1 MHSPQRTPLIHQVP
15 PHDSNRFID
24 HLTSVDLFVIAFSM
38 FYIAISLI
46 FHDRVQE
53 GVVITNAGIGIAVIL
68 GVVYLRSMTDRK
80 AANIVHAFYIGLVV
94 PIYFK
99 LSEQLSFP
107 IHNRDYDDILIYLD
121 RLIFGVDPTVWLYET
136 LPVVPYFI
144 EFIQI
149 CYSLFYFLPVILG
162 IEMYRRRIARDPQHH
177 FHDETYDELE
187 TLRFVTVYGFC
198 LSYVGYIMLPSVGPR
213 FFLHNF
219 WSISTELP
227 GLLFTEPLRMLTNS
241 GENIQPGMSHLEAY
255 RVVTRDAFP
264 SGHTM
269 MTLTTMILAFKFRA
283 KVRYAILV
291 MGCSLI
297 FATVY
302 LRYHYVVD
310 LVGGAAF
317 ALFTLYTWEPLSD
330 AFYRLREKLR
340 RK

>member
-1 MHSPQRTPLIHQVP
+1 LFHFPP
-15 PHDSNRFID
+15 PHDSDRFID
-24 HLTSVDLFVIAFSM
+24 HLTSVDLFVIAFSF
-38 FYIAISLI
+38 FYIAISI
-46 FHDRVQE
+46 VFASRVDE
-53 GVVITNAGIGIAVIL
+53 AVVITNAGIGILIILAVCYI
-68 GVVYLRSMTDRK
+68 RSLTDRK
-80 AANIVHAFYIGLVV
+80 SANIIHAFYIAPVI

-107 IHNRDYDDILIYLD
+107 IHNRDYDDVLIYID
-121 RLIFGVDPTVWLYET
+121 RMMFGVDPTVWLFNT

-144 EFIQI
+144 EFIQL
-149 CYSLFYFLPVILG
+149 CYSSFYFFPVMLG
-162 IEMYRRRIARDPQHH
+162 IEMYRRRIKRDPMHH

-198 LSYVGYIMLPSVGPR
+198 LSYVGYILLPSVGPR

-269 MTLTTMILAFKFRA
+269 MTLTTMILAFKFKA
-283 KVRYAILV
+283 KVRHTILI
-291 MGCSLI
+291 MGSALI

-302 LRYHYVVD
+302 LRYHYVAD
-310 LVGGAAF
+310 LIGGALF
-317 ALFTLYTWEPLSD
+317 ALIALYTWEPLSD
-330 AFYRLREKLR
+330 AFYRMREKLR
-340 RK
+340 RKILPQK